1 MLFQFWRAFSTSVR
15 ALKKS
20 PSSKRWLN
28 RQNNDAFTRLAK
40 TDSFRSRAAYKL
52 LELHKR
58 FNLFRPGMT
67 VVDLGYAPGSWS
79 QVAVKHVRPKGRVF
93 GVDMLFVTPPDG
105 VTAIQGN
112 FLNPA
117 VQARLK
123 QMLADPTHGQP
134 VPFHHNVAF
143 VSQDE
148 ADAVRKIR
156 EKEQLEAHLYALE
169 RIQEHGEADPETPV
183 DLVLSDMLANTSGL
197 IARDHSASV
206 DLCDAAL
213 LFCIECLRPGGSF
226 VCKFYTG
233 DEDQALQKRLQ
244 AVFKTV
250 RRAKP
255 TACRPESRE
264 AYFVAL
270 NKRKNVVKSDVFPD
284 LQ

>member
-183 DLVLSDMLANTSGL
+183 DLVLSDMCDIWHQTSNHSARSINDPYHRLANTSGL

-206 DLCDAAL
+206 VSINDNRDG
-213 LFCIECLRPGGSF
+213 LF
-226 VCKFYTG
+226 
-233 DEDQALQKRLQ
+233 
-244 AVFKTV
+244 
-250 RRAKP
+250 
-255 TACRPESRE
+255 
-264 AYFVAL
+264 
-270 NKRKNVVKSDVFPD
+270 
-284 LQ
+284 